1 MLIDR
6 DKNTLFIYYDIGQPD
21 DRKMRVNA
29 EMVQYGLAE
38 LDNSEPL
45 HIRIN
50 STGGSM
56 TEGEAINAA
65 IRAFGAPKVVTH
77 IDGIAASMAFSIA
90 MEGDKDS
97 RYIQP
102 TGTGMLHMPTAGTV
116 GTGQQIQN
124 YGAYVQKMGE
134 AYAAKIAAK
143 CDKEPDAVLA
153 AMQAETW
160 LVGQQAVDAGYMSAI
175 EPEGSRME
183 SEQVQALIPDALV
196 AKIFPQKHHN
206 KPNDTMPEL
215 INELASTLNCDAKQS
230 VVAERVSSLQS
241 RAALVAD
248 LEAKVKTIETAKDE
262 AEKNASELSAK
273 LRRFEIADLQ
283 SSIADELGVTLP
295 KAQAEAFER
304 RAERYLAAQD
314 ETVKADLH
322 EDMKTFVKAHGVKT
336 GPDASLAGAHQG
348 DRQDPITDPS
358 ALLDK
363 QVKDLQAK
371 AKANGSTLPYTEALK
386 TLQS

>member
-6 DKNTLFIYYDIGQPD
+6 DKNILFIYYDIGQPD
-21 DRKMRVNA
+21 ERQMRVNA

-38 LDNSEPL
+38 LDNTQPL

-65 IRAFGAPKVVTH
+65 IRAFGAPKIVTH

-143 CDKEPDAVLA
+143 CKKEPDAVLA

-160 LVGQQAVDAGYMSAI
+160 LVGQQAVDAGYMSGI
-175 EPEGSRME
+175 EPEASRME
-183 SEQVQALIPDALV
+183 SGEVEALIPDALV
-196 AKIFPQKHHN
+196 AKIFPKHKT

-248 LEAKVKTIETAKDE
+248 LEAKVNTIETMKTE

-283 SSIADELGVTLP
+283 SSITSELGVTLP
-295 KAQAEAFER
+295 KAQSEAFER
-304 RAERYLAAQD
+304 RAERYLTAQD
-314 ETVKADLH
+314 ETVKTDLH
-322 EDMKTFVKAHGVKT
+322 EDMKTFIKAHGVKT
-336 GPDASLAGAHQG
+336 GPDASLTGAHQG

-371 AKANGSTLPYTEALK
+371 AKENGSTLSYTEALK
-386 TLQS
+386 SLQS

>member
-1 MLIDR
+1 MLFDR

-21 DRKMRVNA
+21 EYKMRINA

-38 LDNSEPL
+38 LDNSQPL

-65 IRAFGAPKVVTH
+65 IRSFGAPETITH
-77 IDGIAASMAFSIA
+77 IDGIAASMAFSVA
-90 MEGDKDS
+90 MEGTT

-143 CDKEPDAVLA
+143 CDKEPEDVLA

-160 LVGQQAVDAGYMSAI
+160 MVGQEAVDAGYMSAI
-175 EPEGSRME
+175 EPEASRME
-183 SEQVQALIPDALV
+183 SEEVMAMLSTELV
-196 AKIFPQKHHN
+196 AKIFPTKHT

-215 INELASTLNCDAKQS
+215 INQLASTLNCDAKQS

-248 LEAKVKTIETAKDE
+248 LEAKVKNIETAKAD
-262 AEKNASELSAK
+262 AEKNASDLSAK

-283 SSIADELGVTLP
+283 SSICAEIGVTLP

-304 RAERYLAAQD
+304 RAERYLTAQD

-322 EDMKTFVKAHGVKT
+322 EDMKTFVKAHGVQT

-363 QVKDLQAK
+363 QAKDLQAK
-371 AKANGSTLPYTEALK
+371 AKASGETLSYTAALK
-386 TLQS
+386 AINS